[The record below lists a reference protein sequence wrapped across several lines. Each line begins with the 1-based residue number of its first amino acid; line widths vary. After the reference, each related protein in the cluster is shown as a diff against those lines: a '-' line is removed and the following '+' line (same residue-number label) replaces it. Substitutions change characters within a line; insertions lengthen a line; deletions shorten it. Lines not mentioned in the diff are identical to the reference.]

1 MYKAKTTII
10 RDVVL
15 SENIFKKLGSFIQ
28 SECGI
33 KMPPGKRLMV
43 QSRLMKRLRALE
55 ISSFE
60 EYWAFIQSTEGKDEV
75 INLINAVST
84 NKTDFF
90 REPDHFK
97 YLIDTVLPELIKNRP
112 SEIREPF
119 KFWSAGCSTGEEP
132 YTLAMVLSDFAE
144 KNKNFKFKILA
155 TDISTK
161 VIEHGRI
168 AIYSKE
174 RIDPIPMKMKQKYLL
189 KSKDPANK
197 VVRIIPELRSKVIF
211 RRLNFLDNFRLK
223 EKVEVIFCRN
233 VVIYFDR
240 DIQKKLVEK
249 FYEQLIPGGFL
260 FMGHS
265 ETINGLNTKFRTVAP
280 TVYQK

>member
-249 FYEQLIPGGFL
+249 FYEQLVPGGFL

>member
-60 EYWAFIQSTEGKDEV
+60 EYWAFIQSTEDKDEV

-144 KNKNFKFKILA
+144 KNRSFKFKILA

-197 VVRIIPELRSKVIF
+197 VVRIIPKLRSKVIF

-265 ETINGLNTKFRTVAP
+265 ETINGLNTKFKTVAP

>member
-112 SEIREPF
+112 SEILEPF

>member
-60 EYWAFIQSTEGKDEV
+60 EYWAFIQSAEGKNEV

-144 KNKNFKFKILA
+144 KNRSFKFKILA

-189 KSKDPANK
+189 KSKDPAKK

-249 FYEQLIPGGFL
+249 FYEQLVPGGFL

>member
-189 KSKDPANK
+189 KSKDPAKK

-249 FYEQLIPGGFL
+249 FYEQLVPGGFL

>member
-144 KNKNFKFKILA
+144 KNRSFKFKILA

-189 KSKDPANK
+189 KSKDPAKK

-249 FYEQLIPGGFL
+249 FYEQLVPGGFL